1 MNSIS
6 INNSRTLTDPKR
18 AEDLK
23 LSHFEMKVEE
33 QKLHIKLS
41 APFLNPFNHWC
52 VLKNDTLK
60 IKAKPKKS
68 TLKSMQQAL
77 EIPVHIPKKGYTK
90 ISKRSFDNQT
100 LYLELEKNN
109 SSVLSA

>member
-1 MNSIS
+1 MNAIAINYSNSIKQ
-6 INNSRTLTDPKR
+6 PKS

-41 APFLNPFNHWC
+41 SPFLNPFNHWC

-60 IKAKPKKS
+60 IKAKPQKS
-68 TLKSMQQAL
+68 NLKSIEQAL

-100 LYLELEKNN
+100 FI
-109 SSVLSA
+109 